1 MFWQLACWV
10 FIHAFVVV
18 SWFFFKKN
26 QLFQKFLTG
35 TLSECQ
41 TVWIQIRTNLLSG
54 LIWVQT
60 VCKGY
65 QQTIKVA
72 ARKERVMKNVNPHPP
87 YPKKMDRKMNHIYI
101 TTYLLLV
108 LQASEAELPLIRKY
122 FVLSFDTET
131 FSISSIDMLS
141 LSCSTYNIY
150 NTVLGKL

>member
-1 MFWQLACWV
+1 MLG
-10 FIHAFVVV
+10 IHPCFCCCFLI
-18 SWFFFKKN
+18 FFFLN

-41 TVWIQIRTNLLSG
+41 TVWIQIRTDLLSD

-87 YPKKMDRKMNHIYI
+87 SPQKMDRKMNHIYI

-141 LSCSTYNIY
+141 LSCSKYNIY